1 MKKTLLLL
9 FLIIAVVA
17 KAQVKLPFIKL
28 WETDTVYSGPESVA
42 YDTKRKVLYVSNYS
56 QGMKNGM
63 AYGSHSISK
72 VSTDGKMLD
81 RAWIGNL
88 TTPTGICI
96 ANDKLYIVER
106 FGIVVYDLDKNK
118 ISDRFYIKTLDFIN
132 DVSVG
137 KDSSIYVSVSN
148 SDLIYRIKNR
158 VVEEWLNSKEISRP
172 NGILCDNDKLIV
184 GANADSTLRIVDIPT
199 KNVKIL
205 AQLKKGVIDGIQKY
219 TNGYLVSHFEGNLF
233 FVSNTGE
240 VKEIIN
246 SRAEKINIADFEY
259 IESKK
264 TVIAPSLR
272 NNKLVAF
279 KLN

>member
-1 MKKTLLLL
+1 MKKALLLL
-9 FLIIAVVA
+9 FLAGA
-17 KAQVKLPFIKL
+17 FATKAQVKLPFVKL
-28 WETDTVYSGPESVA
+28 WETDTLYSGPESVA

-56 QGMKNGM
+56 QSVKNGA
-63 AYGSHSISK
+63 AYGNHFISK
-72 VSTDGKMLD
+72 VSIDGKLLD
-81 RAWIGNL
+81 RTWVGNL

-118 ISDRFYIKTLDFIN
+118 VVDKFYIKTPDFIN

-184 GANADSTLRIVDIPT
+184 GANYDSTLRVVDIAT
-199 KNVKIL
+199 KSIKKL

-219 TNGYLVSHFEGNLF
+219 SNGYLVSHFEGNLF
-233 FVSNTGE
+233 FISNEGD
-240 VKEIIN
+240 VKELIN

-264 TVIAPSLR
+264 IVIAPSLR
-272 NNKLVAF
+272 TNKLVAF
-279 KLN
+279 QLK